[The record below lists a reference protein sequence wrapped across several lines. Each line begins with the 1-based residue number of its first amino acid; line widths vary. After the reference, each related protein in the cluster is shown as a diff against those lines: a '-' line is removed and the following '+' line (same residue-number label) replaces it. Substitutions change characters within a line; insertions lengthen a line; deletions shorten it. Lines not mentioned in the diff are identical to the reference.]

1 MKLFKTA
8 TLVALTMLIGASIA
22 YGGSAGGNG
31 DLDRT
36 RDRLQDG
43 SCTTAALQTQ
53 SQDQLRTKDQ
63 LRDCTVAQLQTQ
75 SQDQLRTKDQLR
87 DCTFAQLQTRA
98 QDCTSPDCP
107 CPDDCLN
114 TQTRTRTGG
123 ANG

>member
-8 TLVALTMLIGASIA
+8 ALVALTMLIGASIA

-43 SCTTAALQTQ
+43 SCTTAALQTR
-53 SQDQLRTKDQ
+53 SQDQLRTMDR
-63 LRDCTVAQLQTQ
+63 LRDCTVAQLQTRD
-75 SQDQLRTKDQLR
+75 QD
-87 DCTFAQLQTRA
+87 QLQTRA

>member
-1 MKLFKTA
+1 MKLFKIA
-8 TLVALTMLIGASIA
+8 ALVALTMLIGASIA
-22 YGGSAGGNG
+22 YAGSAGGNG
-31 DLDRT
+31 DPDRT

-53 SQDQLRTKDQ
+53 IQDQLRTQDQ
-63 LRDCTVAQLQTQ
+63 LRDCIV
-75 SQDQLRTKDQLR
+75 
-87 DCTFAQLQTRA
+87 AQLQTRA

-114 TQTRTRTGG
+114 TQTRTRAGG